1 MALVLAF
8 SLAACGGKEEPD
20 TVTEPETT
28 TTTEAGISDDATQ
41 AVTEETATADGGV
54 DADVNA
60 DADADVDADVDITTV
75 DATQTEA
82 ATNQPETIRPET
94 TRVEKVTAETTANV
108 SAKPMTKAEF
118 AKFLNAETAK
128 IAKSGTYDLVRKASY
143 TRAINIGGATDPIN
157 AIIKA
162 IDENSSIDSVIG
174 SFLGMGTTQGKIPK
188 DDINGNYKIKATSL
202 TESDLGSFTASN
214 GVYTFTLAKV
224 SDPKRTNATPFARFT
239 NDFVTQEEVESSI
252 AEYTTAIKVKDTD
265 INYSNIK
272 VTVTVKDGKITDM
285 KYSYDFDAMLA
296 VSVLI
301 TVSGD
306 GAAVNNTTY
315 SNIKY

>member
-1 MALVLAF
+1 MKKFLALILAITLVF
-8 SLAACGGKEEPD
+8 TLAACGGNE
-20 TVTEPETT
+20 TPETT
-28 TTTEAGISDDATQ
+28 TVPDAQ
-41 AVTEETATADGGV
+41 
-54 DADVNA
+54 
-60 DADADVDADVDITTV
+60 V
-75 DATQTEA
+75 DATTSD
-82 ATNQPETIRPET
+82 
-94 TRVEKVTAETTANV
+94 VSAETTELDTTAQEV
-108 SAKPMTKAEF
+108 TTDATTDPEATTAAPAGDMTAAEF
-118 AKFLNAETAK
+118 AAFINAETAK

-157 AIIKA
+157 SIIKA

-188 DDINGNYKIKATSL
+188 DDINANYKIKATSL
-202 TESDLGSFTASN
+202 SESDLGSFTASN

-239 NDFVTQEEVESSI
+239 NDFVTQEEVETSI
-252 AEYTTAIKVKDTD
+252 AEYTSAIKVKDTD

>member
-1 MALVLAF
+1 MKKLLAFILAITLVF
-8 SLAACGGKEEPD
+8 SLAACGGNE
-20 TVTEPETT
+20 TPETT
-28 TTTEAGISDDATQ
+28 TVPEVEAD
-41 AVTEETATADGGV
+41 ATADNA
-54 DADVNA
+54 AD
-60 DADADVDADVDITTV
+60 
-75 DATQTEA
+75 
-82 ATNQPETIRPET
+82 ET
-94 TRVEKVTAETTANV
+94 TAAEAETTVADETTAAETTTAEDETTAV
-108 SAKPMTKAEF
+108 TGDMTKAEF
-118 AKFLNAETAK
+118 ATFLNAETAK
-128 IAKSGTYDLVRKASY
+128 IVKSGTYDLVRKSTY
-143 TRAINIGGATDPIN
+143 TRSINIGGATDPIN

-188 DDINGNYKIKATSL
+188 DDINANYKIKATSVR
-202 TESDLGSFTASN
+202 ESDLGSFTASN
-214 GVYTFTLAKV
+214 GVYTFTLADA
-224 SDPKRTNATPFARFT
+224 SDPKKTNATPFARFT
-239 NDFVTQEEVESSI
+239 NDFVTQEEAESSI
-252 AEYTTAIKVKDTD
+252 AEYTSAIKVKDTD

-296 VSVLI
+296 VSIVI

>member
-1 MALVLAF
+1 MKKFLALILAITLVF
-8 SLAACGGKEEPD
+8 TLAACGGNE
-20 TVTEPETT
+20 TPETT
-28 TTTEAGISDDATQ
+28 TVPDAQ
-41 AVTEETATADGGV
+41 
-54 DADVNA
+54 
-60 DADADVDADVDITTV
+60 V
-75 DATQTEA
+75 DATTSD
-82 ATNQPETIRPET
+82 
-94 TRVEKVTAETTANV
+94 VSAETTELDTTAPEVTTDATTDPEATTAVPAGDMN
-108 SAKPMTKAEF
+108 AAEF
-118 AKFLNAETAK
+118 AAFINAETAK
-128 IAKSGTYDLVRKASY
+128 IAKSGTYDIVRNASY

-188 DDINGNYKIKATSL
+188 DDINANYKIKATSL
-202 TESDLGSFTASN
+202 SESDLGSFTASN

-239 NDFVTQEEVESSI
+239 NDFVTQEEVETSI
-252 AEYTTAIKVKDTD
+252 AEYTSAIKVKDTD
-265 INYSNIK
+265 INYFNIK

>member
-1 MALVLAF
+1 MKKFLALILAITLVF
-8 SLAACGGKEEPD
+8 TLAACGGNE
-20 TVTEPETT
+20 TPETT
-28 TTTEAGISDDATQ
+28 TVPDAQ
-41 AVTEETATADGGV
+41 
-54 DADVNA
+54 
-60 DADADVDADVDITTV
+60 V
-75 DATQTEA
+75 DATTSD
-82 ATNQPETIRPET
+82 
-94 TRVEKVTAETTANV
+94 VSAETTELDTTAPEV
-108 SAKPMTKAEF
+108 TTDATTDPEATTAVPAGDMTAAEF
-118 AKFLNAETAK
+118 AAFINAETAK
-128 IAKSGTYDLVRKASY
+128 IVKSGTYDIVRIASY

-174 SFLGMGTTQGKIPK
+174 SFLGMGTTKGKIPK
-188 DDINGNYKIKATSL
+188 DDINANYKIKATSL
-202 TESDLGSFTASN
+202 SESDLGSFTASN

-239 NDFVTQEEVESSI
+239 NDFVTQEEVETSI
-252 AEYTTAIKVKDTD
+252 AEYTSAIKVKDTD

-296 VSVLI
+296 VSVVI

>member
-1 MALVLAF
+1 MKKFFALILAITLVF
-8 SLAACGGKEEPD
+8 SLAACGGNE
-20 TVTEPETT
+20 TPETT
-28 TTTEAGISDDATQ
+28 TATDAQVDATTSDVSGDTTEAD
-41 AVTEETATADGGV
+41 
-54 DADVNA
+54 
-60 DADADVDADVDITTV
+60 
-75 DATQTEA
+75 
-82 ATNQPETIRPET
+82 
-94 TRVEKVTAETTANV
+94 TTAPDV
-108 SAKPMTKAEF
+108 TTDVTTDSEATTAAPAGDMTAAEF
-118 AKFLNAETAK
+118 AAFINAETAK
-128 IAKSGTYDLVRKASY
+128 IAKSGTYDLVRKCTY

-188 DDINGNYKIKATSL
+188 DDINGDYKIKATSL
-202 TESDLGSFTASN
+202 RESDLGSFAASN

-224 SDPKRTNATPFARFT
+224 SDPKRTNASPFARFT

-252 AEYTTAIKVKDTD
+252 AEYTSAIKVKDTD

-306 GAAVNNTTY
+306 GAAVNNVTY

>member
-1 MALVLAF
+1 MKKFLALILAITLVF
-8 SLAACGGKEEPD
+8 TLAACGGNETPEATTAPD
-20 TVTEPETT
+20 AQV
-28 TTTEAGISDDATQ
+28 DAT
-41 AVTEETATADGGV
+41 TS
-54 DADVNA
+54 DVNA
-60 DADADVDADVDITTV
+60 DT
-75 DATQTEA
+75 TEA
-82 ATNQPETIRPET
+82 D
-94 TRVEKVTAETTANV
+94 TTAPEV
-108 SAKPMTKAEF
+108 TTDVTTDSEATTAAPAGDMTAAEF
-118 AKFLNAETAK
+118 AAFINAETAK
-128 IAKSGTYDLVRKASY
+128 IAKSGTYDLVRNASY

-202 TESDLGSFTASN
+202 SESDLGSFTASN

-252 AEYTTAIKVKDTD
+252 AEYTSAIKVKDTD